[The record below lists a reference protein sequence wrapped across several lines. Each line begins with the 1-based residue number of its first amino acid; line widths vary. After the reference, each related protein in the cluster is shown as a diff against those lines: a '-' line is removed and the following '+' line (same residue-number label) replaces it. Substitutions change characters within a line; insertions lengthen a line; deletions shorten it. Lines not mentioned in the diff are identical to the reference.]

1 MAANIVRY
9 EHHGW
14 IVSVMEHLKGKHQE
28 HCLCFRCKRFKPGAD
43 LVASGENCDIAQTL
57 FEFDVRHG
65 CVTPMWECPIFV
77 ENERFRVYPDGTQE
91 KI

>member
-1 MAANIVRY
+1 MAANIIRY

-14 IVSVMEHLKGKHQE
+14 MVSVQEHLKGKHQE
-28 HCLCFRCKRFKPGAD
+28 HCLCFRCKRFRPD
-43 LVASGENCDIAQTL
+43 LDLLKCRIAQEL
-57 FEFDVRHG
+57 FEFDVRNG
-65 CVTPMWECPIFV
+65 CVTPVWECPIFV